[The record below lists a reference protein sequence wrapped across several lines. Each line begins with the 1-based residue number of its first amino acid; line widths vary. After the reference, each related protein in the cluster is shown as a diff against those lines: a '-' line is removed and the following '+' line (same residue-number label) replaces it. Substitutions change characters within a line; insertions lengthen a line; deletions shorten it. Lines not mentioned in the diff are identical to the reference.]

1 MMLQDENGRK
11 PMDTAWELIL
21 SKSVTDEQAGIL
33 KNIFNDS
40 EYLISREFTPLH
52 KIVLRLARGSLVDE
66 LAKST
71 KGINTVDANGRTSL
85 SWAAARGDHKASQS
99 LLDAG
104 ADPRIP
110 DYENISPLFHA
121 IKRSDVEGTSVLIHH
136 GADSTKRE
144 INGGTAIHVACLD
157 HDNPEMIEL
166 LNSANVDV
174 NAIDFDGDPALH
186 YTAWADFHDSAA
198 KLLELGADPYIRNV
212 SGDSIVHMAI
222 YHRAYKVLSVLL
234 KYGVRMDAVT
244 VQRQTILH
252 SACETP
258 NAEILSVLATADLEF
273 VDFEAM
279 DTRGK
284 KYDDCFRDRADPD
297 DEELWDAFHSLV
309 QHVQDLSYGSQISK
323 APVEGE
329 KGGGDDEQEEVTE
342 MFYDAQE
349 IL

>member
-1 MMLQDENGRK
+1 
-11 PMDTAWELIL
+11 MDTAWEHIL

-52 KIVLRLARGSLVDE
+52 KLVLGLARGLLADE
-66 LAKST
+66 LSMST

-85 SWAAARGDHKASQS
+85 SWAAARGDHKASQA

-121 IKRSDVEGTSVLIHH
+121 IKRSDVEGTRLLINH
-136 GADSTKRE
+136 GADATKRDV
-144 INGGTAIHVACLD
+144 NGGTAIHVACHD
-157 HDNPEMIEL
+157 HENPEMLEL
-166 LNSANVDV
+166 LSSVNVDV
-174 NAIDFDGDPALH
+174 NAIDFAGDPALH
-186 YTAWADFHDSAA
+186 YTAWADFHNSAS

-222 YHRAYKVLSVLL
+222 YHRAYKILYVLL
-234 KYGVRMDAVT
+234 KYGVRMDAMT

-258 NAEILSVLATADLEF
+258 NAKILSVLATADLEF
-273 VDFEAM
+273 IDFEAM

-297 DEELWDAFHSLV
+297 DKELWDAFHSLI
-309 QHVQDLSYGSQISK
+309 QHVQDLSHRAQTLK

-329 KGGGDDEQEEVTE
+329 KAEGDDEQEEVIE
-342 MFYDAQE
+342 IFYDVQE
-349 IL
+349 MV